1 MTVETITYKAGSVTA
16 KGALIYDD
24 KAKGKRPLMLVS
36 PNWMGM
42 AKDSIARVE
51 RMAGDK
57 YIAFL
62 ADMYG
67 DGLVTAPPACVP
79 LANELRENPKERR
92 ARIRAALDTLVAE
105 STKRGIGDTSKKVAV
120 GFCFGGGNVLELA
133 RDGADIAAAICIHG
147 DLITPMP
154 AKAGDIKAAIC
165 ILHGAADP
173 VVPKDHRDKVEAEM
187 TAAGVK
193 WQMLTFGH
201 LLHSFSEEGA
211 SVPNVAKYDPGAAR
225 QVYNMIDD
233 IASAAFAG
241 KL

>member
-1 MTVETITYKAGSVTA
+1 MTVQTIAYKAGSVTA
-16 KGALIYDD
+16 KGALIYNGN
-24 KAKGKRPLMLVS
+24 AAGKRALMLVS

-42 AKDSIARVE
+42 TQKSIDRVE
-51 RMAGDK
+51 KMAGDK
-57 YIAFL
+57 YVAFL

-67 DGLVTAPPACVP
+67 DGLVTSPPACIP
-79 LANELRENPKERR
+79 LADDLRKNPKERR

-105 STKRGIGDTSKKVAV
+105 STKLGIGDTSKKVAV

-133 RDGADIAAAICIHG
+133 RDGADVQAAICIHG

-154 AKAGDIKAAIC
+154 ARTGDIKAAIC
-165 ILHGAADP
+165 IIHGSADP
-173 VVPKDHRDKVEAEM
+173 VVPKDHRDQVEAEM

-201 LLHSFSEEGA
+201 LLHSFSEEEA
-211 SVPNVAKYDPGAAR
+211 NMPNVAKFDPGAAR
-225 QVYNMIDD
+225 QTYNMIDD
-233 IASAAFAG
+233 IAQAAFAG